1 MYIIIVG
8 CGKVGHHLARA
19 LLEEGHEVLAVEK
32 DAKQCERVAQELGS
46 IVVRGDGCEAAT
58 LADVGTGRADV
69 LVAATGDDEDNL
81 VACQVA
87 KHKFHVPRTIARI
100 SNPKNEAIF
109 TKMGIDITV
118 STTNLILEYF
128 EHELPTRSLVHLMR
142 LKQGGLEI
150 VSLKIP
156 PDAAVVGKTLREITL
171 PPDSVL
177 SMVINK
183 DSGPIVPSGDTVLQA
198 EDEVVAV
205 TKIEVES
212 ALRTVLT
219 GTRA

>member
-8 CGKVGHHLARA
+8 CGKVGYYLTKA
-19 LLEEGHEVLAVEK
+19 LLNEGHEVLVVEK
-32 DAKQCERVAQELGS
+32 DAKQCELVAEELGS
-46 IVVRGDGCEAAT
+46 IVVRGDGCEAST

-69 LVAATGDDEDNL
+69 VVAATGDDEDNL

-100 SNPKNEAIF
+100 SNPRNEAIF
-109 TKMGIDITV
+109 TKLGIDITV
-118 STTNLILEYF
+118 SATNLILEYLQ
-128 EHELPTRSLVHLMR
+128 HELPTRSLIHLMR

-156 PDAAVVGKTLREITL
+156 PDAAVVGKNLREIPL

-177 SMVINK
+177 TMVINK
-183 DSGPIVPSGDTVLQA
+183 DTGPIVPTGDTVLHA

-205 TKIEVES
+205 TKVDAES
-212 ALRTVLT
+212 ALRAVLT
-219 GTRA
+219 NTKG